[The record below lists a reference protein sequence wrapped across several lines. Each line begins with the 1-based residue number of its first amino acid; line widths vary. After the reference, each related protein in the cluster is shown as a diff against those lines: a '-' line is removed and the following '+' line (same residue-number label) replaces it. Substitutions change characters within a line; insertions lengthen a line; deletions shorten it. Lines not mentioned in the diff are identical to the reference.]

1 MPTFSLAALW
11 NASAIPGHVAGI
23 VEAIE
28 ELLPSTQPVAITV
41 ALRENEAHLELKLE
55 MTTFPRLEMDR
66 FSWEIKAS
74 KGTLVE
80 LWRLPKAE
88 RDAFRAAAFSGNV
101 ITAPDYFTAART
113 LQEHLE
119 GIIARDRR
127 PVQMPVVV
135 PPAAQRAPAQAPAPA
150 DEPLAEAVDEPLVP
164 GEEVEEEPLE
174 PIEELEEEPLEP
186 IEEVADEPIAEV
198 ADEPIAE
205 VADEPIA
212 EALDEPMGE
221 ALDEPIAAVETY
233 RAPVTEPPAGPEL
246 RRAKR
251 FPVMLEME
259 FRSEL
264 DFVREHATNISN
276 GGLFVRTAHR
286 PPIDTIVKVDV
297 RLPNGESLQ
306 GEAMVVHLVDDP
318 YKGGVGLAFLT
329 DDPSFAQTLDDYL
342 ASLAGP
348 S

>member
-1 MPTFSLAALW
+1 M
-11 NASAIPGHVAGI
+11 
-23 VEAIE
+23 
-28 ELLPSTQPVAITV
+28 

-127 PVQMPVVV
+127 PVQVPVVV
-135 PPAAQRAPAQAPAPA
+135 PPTAQRAPAQAPAPA
-150 DEPLAEAVDEPLVP
+150 DEPLGEAVDEPLVP
-164 GEEVEEEPLE
+164 SEDVEEEPLE
-174 PIEELEEEPLEP
+174 PIEELEEEEPIEP
-186 IEEVADEPIAEV
+186 IEEAADEPI
-198 ADEPIAE
+198 EPIE
-205 VADEPIA
+205 

-221 ALDEPIAAVETY
+221 ALDEPIAAVDT
-233 RAPVTEPPAGPEL
+233 RPARVTEPPAGPEL

-286 PPIDTIVKVDV
+286 PPIDTIVTVDV

-329 DDPSFAQTLDDYL
+329 DDPTFAQTLDNYL

-348 S
+348 T

>member
-1 MPTFSLAALW
+1 VPTFSLAALW

-88 RDAFRAAAFSGNV
+88 RDAFRAAAFSGDV

-119 GIIARDRR
+119 SIIARGRR
-127 PVQMPVVV
+127 PVQVVI
-135 PPAAQRAPAQAPAPA
+135 PPAAQRAPAQAKAPAPALA
-150 DEPLAEAVDEPLVP
+150 DEPLAGAVDEPLVP
-164 GEEVEEEPLE
+164 SEDVEEEPIEAIEEVEEEP
-174 PIEELEEEPLEP
+174 IEALEEA
-186 IEEVADEPIAEV
+186 ADEPIEALEE
-198 ADEPIAE
+198 ATDEPITGA
-205 VADEPIA
+205 VDEPIA
-212 EALDEPMGE
+212 EAADEPME
-221 ALDEPIAAVETY
+221 ADEPVHAGPAL
-233 RAPVTEPPAGPEL
+233 VTEPPAGPEL
-246 RRAKR
+246 RRAHR

-286 PPIDTIVKVDV
+286 PPIDSIVTVDV
-297 RLPNGESLQ
+297 RLPNGSSLK
-306 GEAMVVHLVDDP
+306 GEAVVVHLVDDP
-318 YKGGVGLAFLT
+318 YKGGVGLAFLN
-329 DDPSFAQTLDDYL
+329 DDPTFAMTLDSYL

-348 S
+348 V